1 MPYDAKVTRRLDK
14 YGRHLAHYFSLR
26 ASSNVR
32 DLIKD
37 PALKPIIEDYI
48 ADRQGHWGRTEK
60 EWTKGQL
67 ACTLEATIKIFN
79 DPAVAKHVRGPMRPS
94 FADAK
99 AGRAG
104 LSVNNFVGVVTAWH
118 AVRLM
123 RAKPAFFAHTKLG
136 PGAGVGTHVD
146 VNNALH
152 AWKVL
157 SFLKREKQGNRLSS
171 RRTKEDLA
179 VLMQRHVP
187 VGAAPTQAG
196 SSGSNPV
203 NNRLCSFEE

>member
-1 MPYDAKVTRRLDK
+1 M
-14 YGRHLAHYFSLR
+14 
-26 ASSNVR
+26 
-32 DLIKD
+32 
-37 PALKPIIEDYI
+37 
-48 ADRQGHWGRTEK
+48 
-60 EWTKGQL
+60 
-67 ACTLEATIKIFN
+67 IKIFN
-79 DPAVAKHVRGPMRPS
+79 DPAVAKHVRGPMRLS

-104 LSVNNFVGVVTAWH
+104 LSVNNFVRVVTAWH

-136 PGAGVGTHVD
+136 PGAGVGTHVN
-146 VNNALH
+146 VNDALH

-171 RRTKEDLA
+171 QRTKEDLA
-179 VLMQRHVP
+179 VPIQRHMP

-203 NNRLCSFEE
+203 NNRLRLFKEVFGLPLAEASRLQEAFKNGNQDGTDGTDGDQELTWLKALVEEVSGVKIKQMGDEDE